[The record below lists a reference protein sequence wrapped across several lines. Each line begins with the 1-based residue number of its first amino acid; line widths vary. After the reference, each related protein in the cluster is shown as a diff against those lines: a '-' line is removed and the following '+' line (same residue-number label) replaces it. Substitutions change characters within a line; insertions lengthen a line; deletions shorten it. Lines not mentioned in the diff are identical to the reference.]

1 VDQSNRRTNR
11 RLGILIAGLLAAL
24 AIAACNPG
32 NPDGTPVGG
41 APAAERLAA

>member
-1 VDQSNRRTNR
+1 MARRR
-11 RLGILIAGLLAAL
+11 CIVIAGLMAAL

-41 APAAERLAA
+41 APAAERVAA

>member
-1 VDQSNRRTNR
+1 VDQSNRRRTR
-11 RLGILIAGLLAAL
+11 RLGIRIAGLLAAL
-24 AIAACNPG
+24 ALAACNPG

>member
-1 VDQSNRRTNR
+1 VDQTTRRTTR
-11 RLGILIAGLLAAL
+11 RLGILFAGLIAAL